1 MRKEIMQERNIFSQ
15 HPVVLGPMA
24 GVTDLPFRVIC
35 RELGADYVVSEMVSA
50 KALLFKNP
58 KTFAMLEVDPR
69 EHPVAIQLFGSVP
82 EELAQGAKIV
92 AEHGADVID
101 FNMGCPVHKI
111 VSNVEGSALMKEP
124 ERAYACLC
132 AMVDAVDLPVT
143 VKFRAGWDDEHK
155 NAVEIARLAE
165 KAGVAAVAVHGRTR
179 GQFYSGK
186 ADWDIIRQV
195 KEAVSIPVMAKVRIG
210 HIAEARILQAIEIDY
225 IDESE
230 VLSPADDVYHIDK
243 NQFDVPFVC
252 GAKNLG
258 EALRRIAEGAS
269 MIRTKGEPG
278 TGDVIQAV
286 RHMRTMN
293 KQIRELVSLR
303 DDEVYEA
310 AKQLAV
316 PYDLAKYVH
325 DNGRL
330 PVVNFAAGG
339 VATPADA
346 ALMMELGA
354 EGVFVGSGIF
364 KSGDPAKR
372 AAAIVQATANWQDA
386 DLLARL
392 SENLGEAMV
401 GINEDEIQTIMAA
414 RGE

>member
-1 MRKEIMQERNIFSQ
+1 MRKEIMQERNFFSQ

-111 VSNVEGSALMKEP
+111 VSNGEGSALMKDP

-195 KEAVSIPVMAKVRIG
+195 KEAVSIPVIGNGDVFTAQDALALREATHCDGIMIARGAQGNPWIFREVKAALAGQPIPAVTIEERFTMVRR
-210 HIAEARILQAIEIDY
+210 HLRDLIAFKGERVAVREMRNHGAHYFHGLPRSAFYRNAINQTLTKEALEQVLQAYE
-225 IDESE
+225 EE
-230 VLSPADDVYHIDK
+230 LSQEK
-243 NQFDVPFVC
+243 
-252 GAKNLG
+252 
-258 EALRRIAEGAS
+258 
-269 MIRTKGEPG
+269 
-278 TGDVIQAV
+278 
-286 RHMRTMN
+286 
-293 KQIRELVSLR
+293 
-303 DDEVYEA
+303 
-310 AKQLAV
+310 
-316 PYDLAKYVH
+316 
-325 DNGRL
+325 
-330 PVVNFAAGG
+330 
-339 VATPADA
+339 
-346 ALMMELGA
+346 
-354 EGVFVGSGIF
+354 
-364 KSGDPAKR
+364 
-372 AAAIVQATANWQDA
+372 
-386 DLLARL
+386 
-392 SENLGEAMV
+392 
-401 GINEDEIQTIMAA
+401 
-414 RGE
+414 